1 MFPVFPQSVFLF
13 ISHSGLQFLFPV
25 FLLLPTFRAEARR
38 FTEVGRKKQVGE
50 RERETESER
59 EALPPTTTPL
69 LVPLPSQD
77 GPVCL
82 RIATKNSSVLIEC
95 IKKSEISNIYS
106 KNTINHF
113 YPNVRMHRTKRH
125 AVEAVERGSNISLH
139 SFTSRPLARF
149 KPSGFLV
156 EIRIMYEFW
165 CIVL

>member
-1 MFPVFPQSVFLF
+1 MKMAFLSLLTTHSAMLSSVNQLCLPGQAKIIWSPCYSRGPPLVMPV
-13 ISHSGLQFLFPV
+13 
-25 FLLLPTFRAEARR
+25 
-38 FTEVGRKKQVGE
+38 
-50 RERETESER
+50 
-59 EALPPTTTPL
+59 